1 MELAHSVN
9 LSHWEVQCT
18 CVLKAQVNILF
29 MYSAVIHPR
38 KRLSTVCTCADEVVS
53 SLDPGLLA
61 GVAVLVI
68 VLVLVVVCIVVLLI
82 WLR

>member
-1 MELAHSVN
+1 MCPEDSGIYFFH
-9 LSHWEVQCT
+9 VQCSNSP
-18 CVLKAQVNILF
+18 Q
-29 MYSAVIHPR
+29 
-38 KRLSTVCTCADEVVS
+38 KRLYIVYTCADEVVS

-68 VLVLVVVCIVVLLI
+68 VLVFVVVCIVVLLI